1 VKKLLVVLTVGLL
14 FGVASA
20 GDDAK
25 KELKKFEGTW
35 SVVSA
40 EHDGKKAPEEKLSAV
55 RFVFSGE
62 NITFKEGE
70 KSKEGT
76 FKIDPSKKPAHID
89 VTVEGKTKMGIYS
102 FAKDELKLCVGD
114 ADRPTEFATKEGSKT
129 TLIVLKREKK

>member
-40 EHDGKKAPEEKLSAV
+40 EKGGEKAPDNDISKIKL
-55 RFVFSGE
+55 VFSGE
-62 NITFKEGE
+62 KITYKEGDE
-70 KSKEGT
+70 SKEGT
-76 FKIDPSKKPAHID
+76 IKIDPSKKPAHID
-89 VTVEGKTKMGIYS
+89 ISLDGKNYLGIYS
-102 FAKDELKLCVGD
+102 LTKGELKLCVDEGV
-114 ADRPTEFATKEGSKT
+114 RPTEFATQAGSKT
-129 TLIVLKREKK
+129 MLAVLKLEK